1 MVLDRPRIAG
11 NVGAVAR
18 LVANTGAA
26 LHVAGPTVL
35 SESTKSL
42 KRAGLDYWDDARVHF
57 HRDLQ
62 SCLAL
67 LDAEPWVVEV
77 GGKNAPWDVAL
88 GRGDV
93 VVLGPEDDSVAL
105 EVPSERVLTLP
116 GQPGLRSYNL
126 AQCAAMVVY
135 EAMRQAAIKP

>member
-1 MVLDRPRIAG
+1 VVLDRPRIAG

-18 LVANTGAA
+18 LVANAGAA

-35 SESTKSL
+35 ADNTKTL

-57 HRDLQ
+57 HRDLE
-62 SCLAL
+62 SCLTL
-67 LDAEPWVVEV
+67 LGVTPWVVEV
-77 GGKNAPWDVAL
+77 GGEHAPWDVSL
-88 GRGDV
+88 QRGDV
-93 VVLGPEDDSVAL
+93 VVLGPETASVEL

-135 EAMRQAAIKP
+135 EAMRQQHRP